1 MYQIYTENFTNTQLD
16 FYTSSQNSG
25 FRWNSFSEA
34 LEPED
39 RQSPKSDIVIGQFFP
54 ENDKIQFDL

>member
-16 FYTSSQNSG
+16 FYTSSQDAG
-25 FRWNSFSEA
+25 APWNSFSED
-34 LEPED
+34 LKSED
-39 RQSPKSDIVIGQFFP
+39 RQPPESAHIIGQIFP